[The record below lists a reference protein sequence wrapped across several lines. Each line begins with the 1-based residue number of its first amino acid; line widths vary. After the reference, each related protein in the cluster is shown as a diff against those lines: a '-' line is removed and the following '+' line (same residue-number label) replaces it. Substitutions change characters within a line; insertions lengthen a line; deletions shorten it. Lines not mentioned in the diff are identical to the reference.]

1 MLCKKR
7 YQNWILTFLVIGISA
22 LLMGAVFDFYFD
34 INDDT
39 LMRDI
44 MSGIYSGT
52 PDGHNMQT
60 LYPLGAVIALCYRIN
75 GSFPWYGAFLFLC
88 QFGCFFAVGVRV
100 CALIDAAGTR
110 RQVQAEID
118 GDGGAGNRMGSS
130 AAGAANRCF
139 AGKLLCLLGLAL
151 FQWGI
156 WLTHMVNVQY
166 TITSG
171 MLVGTAVFLF
181 LTMPR
186 GAVKN
191 VSEGGSE
198 APSVRDF
205 LVGSLPSL
213 LLFLLA
219 FQLRSEMALLVLPF
233 LGLAGVFCWWEDR
246 PVVTGMNLKKYGG
259 LFLLLLAGMGLSLGA
274 DALAYGG
281 KWKEFRQFFDDRT
294 TIYDFYPEVVTDDAY
309 AADLDEMGAWYGAR
323 LLLENYNYG
332 LDEKVDAQLLA
343 DVAAYAKERV
353 GGARD
358 WGRIFREKLL
368 LYRYRSFHGGD
379 APYNMLV
386 GLAYATNIIA
396 AVMLFCG
403 RAERR
408 YGELCGVVVRLLLVF
423 FVRTA
428 LWMFILLRG
437 RDPERIT
444 HPLYLV
450 EFCLLAGMFLRL
462 VCSAVSAQTTDSV
475 HVGSGVLT
483 AWKLICGAAAI
494 LCLLS
499 VVSMIK
505 EIPAVQADQVR
516 RQEINADWEAIDA
529 YCRARPDTFY
539 FEDVYSTVAFSG
551 KLLEC
556 RDNTFSNY
564 DIAGGWMCKSPLYR
578 EKLAAFG
585 IENAVDALAEGRAD
599 FIMSDEEISLR
610 GLVWLEIPFAGK
622 GMRISVEEYDRIG
635 ENYGVYQIIPI
646 SENGEGEA
654 DGCRRVVSETNYVSG
669 YR

>member
-1 MLCKKR
+1 M
-7 YQNWILTFLVIGISA
+7 GISA
-22 LLMGAVFDFYFD
+22 LLMAFFFDFYFD

-44 MSGIYSGT
+44 MSGVYSGT

-60 LYPLGAVIALCYRIN
+60 LYPLGAAIALCYRIQ

-88 QFGCFFAVGVRV
+88 QFGCFFAVGARL
-100 CALIDAAGTR
+100 CAMVDAAKR
-110 RQVQAEID
+110 R
-118 GDGGAGNRMGSS
+118 
-130 AAGAANRCF
+130 F
-139 AGKLLCLLGLAL
+139 AGKLLCLLGVAL

-156 WLTHMVNVQY
+156 WLTHMVNIQY
-166 TITSG
+166 TITGG

-186 GAVKN
+186 RDMMN
-191 VSEGGSE
+191 VSEDGSE

-205 LVGSLPSL
+205 LVGSLPPL

-233 LGLAGVFCWWEDR
+233 LGLAGIFRWWEDR
-246 PVVTGMNLKKYGG
+246 PVFTGRNLKKYGG

-281 KWKEFRQFFDDRT
+281 EWKEFRQFFNDRT
-294 TIYDFYPEVVTDDAY
+294 TIYDFYPQVVTDDTY
-309 AADLDEMGAWYGAR
+309 AAELEEMGVWYGAR
-323 LLLENYNYG
+323 LLFENYNYG
-332 LDEKVDAQLLA
+332 LDEKINAQLLA
-343 DVAAYAKERV
+343 DVAAYAKEQV
-353 GGARD
+353 GGNRD

-379 APYNMLV
+379 APYNLLV
-386 GLAYATNIIA
+386 GLGYAVNIIA

-403 RAERR
+403 RAGRSCSDSSSEKTRPNAEVARR
-408 YGELCGVVVRLLLVF
+408 KAGRRHGELCGMAVQLLLVLL
-423 FVRTA
+423 VRTA
-428 LWMFILLRG
+428 LWMFILMRG

-450 EFCLLAGMFLRL
+450 EFCLLAGMFLHYLRGM
-462 VCSAVSAQTTDSV
+462 VVTGPATKAVDAAASESPAQAVASERA
-475 HVGSGVLT
+475 GSGVLT
-483 AWKLICGAAAI
+483 ARKLICGAAAV
-494 LCLLS
+494 LSLLS
-499 VVSMIK
+499 AAYMIK
-505 EIPAVQADQVR
+505 EIPAVQADQAR

-556 RDNTFSNY
+556 RDNAVSNY

-585 IENAVDALAEGRAD
+585 IGDAVDALAEGRSA

-622 GMRISVEEYDRIG
+622 EMKVSVEEYDRIG

-646 SENGEGEA
+646 SEEGQYLREA
-654 DGCRRVVSETNYVSG
+654 KLQQ
-669 YR
+669 